1 MELRLCLNGKLLKVG
16 EVSLLPCFIWYSSP
30 DNLFWLMLERR
41 YHISYTAYNR
51 VSVQVLW
58 GIAVL
63 YFKQTLEQY
72 VQSKKVSRPS
82 AEIPIY

>member
-1 MELRLCLNGKLLKVG
+1 
-16 EVSLLPCFIWYSSP
+16 
-30 DNLFWLMLERR
+30 MLERR
-41 YHISYTAYNR
+41 YYISYTVYNW

-72 VQSKKVSRPS
+72 VQSKKVSHPS